1 MHRTELAGLPEL
13 VARCAEGDREALTEM
28 FVRQRTTVF
37 GVARVLRLAPEDI
50 EDLAQTTFGAFADYA
65 HRIRSPEAVP
75 AWFARTARHEGLRI
89 LRRQG
94 REIPTDSVPE
104 RLWTDAEPVEDE
116 LAHRARSLQD
126 AIDSLPPRDRELVV
140 FLLTRPDASYREIS
154 EAIGMPIGSIGPIRG
169 RAFGHLREL
178 LGAEGINGALL
189 DS

>member
-13 VARCAEGDREALTEM
+13 VARCAEGDRDALTEM

-37 GVARVLRLAPEDI
+37 GVARVLRLGPEDV

-65 HRIRSPEAVP
+65 HRIRNPDAVP

-94 REIPTDSVPE
+94 REIPTDAVPE
-104 RLWTDAEPVEDE
+104 RPYRDDDPVDDE
-116 LAHRARSLQD
+116 LAHRARSLQE
-126 AIDSLPPRDRELVV
+126 AIDSLPARDRELVI

>member
-1 MHRTELAGLPEL
+1 MLA
-13 VARCAEGDREALTEM
+13 D
-28 FVRQRTTVF
+28 
-37 GVARVLRLAPEDI
+37 
-50 EDLAQTTFGAFADYA
+50 
-65 HRIRSPEAVP
+65 
-75 AWFARTARHEGLRI
+75 
-89 LRRQG
+89 
-94 REIPTDSVPE
+94 
-104 RLWTDAEPVEDE
+104 
-116 LAHRARSLQD
+116 RARSLQD

>member
-1 MHRTELAGLPEL
+1 MQRTELVGLPEL
-13 VARCAEGDREALTEM
+13 VARCAEGDRDALSEM

-37 GVARVLRLAPEDI
+37 GVARVLRLAPEDV

-65 HRIRSPEAVP
+65 HRIRNPDAVP

-94 REIPTDSVPE
+94 REIPTDTVPE
-104 RLWTDAEPVEDE
+104 RPYRDEEPLDDE
-116 LAHRARSLQD
+116 LADRARSLQE
-126 AIDSLPPRDRELVV
+126 AIDSLRARDRELVV
-140 FLLTRPDASYREIS
+140 FLLTRSDASYREIS
-154 EAIGMPIGSIGPIRG
+154 EAIGMPIGSIGPIRA

-178 LGAEGINGALL
+178 LGAEGISGALL